1 MFKKPKTIEER
12 IDDCVKNIR
21 GKLSELSI
29 DEYLYYKKKKEA
41 ESASADAIFSGKKL
55 DKRYADE
62 LVKEAEEIEERIN
75 AIKSEIE
82 ERKEFFNISI
92 KGLMEKMKAEI
103 DVQYPDLK
111 GKEKEAII
119 REISSK
125 KVQENAQD
133 QEIEKRYQFGY
144 IVGGKKGREFL
155 LPEVT
160 LKGDHNPS
168 PYEVYMHGNINLFD
182 ANFLSENSGLLS
194 VFDDNW
200 TNVYMKVFEE
210 NLTAYIEQNMR
221 PENQNE
227 EPNAKS
233 QKELEKELDEMS
245 R

>member
-1 MFKKPKTIEER
+1 MFKKPKTVEER
-12 IDDCVKNIR
+12 IDSCVKNIR

-29 DEYLYYKKKKEA
+29 DEYLYYKRKKEA

-55 DKRYADE
+55 DKKYADE
-62 LVKEAEEIEERIN
+62 LAKEAENIEERIDT
-75 AIKSEIE
+75 IKAEIE
-82 ERKEFFNISI
+82 KRKAFFNTSI

-103 DVQYPDLK
+103 DVQYPDFK

-125 KVQENAQD
+125 KVQENAQG

-144 IVGGKKGREFL
+144 IAGGKKGREFL

-200 TNVYMKVFEE
+200 TNVYMQVFKE
-210 NLTAYIEQNMR
+210 NLTEYVQNMQN
-221 PENQNE
+221 ENQNE
-227 EPNAKS
+227 EQNTKI

>member
-1 MFKKPKTIEER
+1 MFKKPKTVEER
-12 IDDCVKNIR
+12 IDSCVKNIR

-29 DEYLYYKKKKEA
+29 DEYLYYKKKREA

-62 LVKEAEEIEERIN
+62 LVKEAEDIEERIDT
-75 AIKSEIE
+75 IKSEVE
-82 ERKEFFNISI
+82 ERKAFFNTSI

-125 KVQENAQD
+125 KVQENAQG

-144 IVGGKKGREFL
+144 VVGGKKGREFL

-200 TNVYMKVFEE
+200 TNVYMQVFKE
-210 NLTAYIEQNMR
+210 NLTEYAQNMQN
-221 PENQNE
+221 ENQNE
-227 EPNAKS
+227 EQNTKT